1 MEFSMCSPRKRK
13 KRENDASVRK
23 FSTNLREPVPAGT
36 KIKHISTNLWIRVSK
51 MQDCC
56 GHPGQAGC

>member
-1 MEFSMCSPRKRK
+1 MCSPRKTQ
-13 KRENDASVRK
+13 KRGEVRK
-23 FSTNLREPVPAGT
+23 FSRNLKEPVPTGT
-36 KIKHISTNLWIRVSK
+36 KVKQIATNLWIRVSK